1 MSRRGENIY
10 KRKDGRW
17 EGRYIKSYS
26 RDGKAC
32 YGYVYAKTY
41 KEVREKY
48 LESKQ
53 TAELF
58 LNLPGGRDRDVRRQT
73 SPLESGKES
82 LNAAAEEWLGYIRK
96 RVKESTYIRYKN
108 IIRNH
113 IIPEIGVLDPEK
125 IDARMVNHY
134 ADYLLEK
141 GKKGRSAEG
150 LSAKYVRDI
159 VSILKLIMQYY
170 SSYYG
175 RKIAVIDKLDI
186 RREDKESAMR
196 VLSVTEQNML
206 CRYLREESSFL
217 NLGILL
223 SLFTGIRIGELCA
236 LKWKNIRLDDSVLYI
251 RHTMQ
256 RLQNDE
262 SGSRVKTRILI
273 SVPKSKSSSRC
284 IPIPEFMCTVLGE
297 YKDSFPV
304 EEEAY
309 LLTGDSEKYIE
320 PRTMQYRFKKVLQI
334 CGIEDANFH
343 SLRHTF
349 ATRCVEAGFDI
360 KSLSEI
366 LGHANVNITL
376 NRYVHPSMEL
386 KRQNMSKLEGLM

>member
-17 EGRYIKSYS
+17 EGRYIKSYTG
-26 RDGKAC
+26 DGKAC

-41 KEVREKY
+41 REVREKY
-48 LESKQ
+48 MESRRAADALKRS
-53 TAELF
+53 ADAGERMA
-58 LNLPGGRDRDVRRQT
+58 PG
-73 SPLESGKES
+73 EIGKES
-82 LNAAAEEWLGYIRK
+82 LDAASEEWLRYIRK

-108 IIRNH
+108 IIKNH
-113 IIPEIGVLDPEK
+113 IIPEIGMLNPEE
-125 IDARMVNHY
+125 IDSRMINHY
-134 ADYLLEK
+134 ADYLLEN
-141 GKKGRSAEG
+141 GKKGRNAEG
-150 LSAKYVRDI
+150 LSTKYVRDI
-159 VSILKLIMQYY
+159 ISILKLVMQYD
-170 SSYYG
+170 SSVHG
-175 RKIAVIDKLDI
+175 RNPAALDKLDI
-186 RREDKESAMR
+186 RRENRERVMR
-196 VLSVTEQNML
+196 VLSVTEQDAL
-206 CRYLREESSFL
+206 CRYLRGEKCFL

-236 LKWKNIRLDDSVLYI
+236 LKWKNIRLDDGVIYI
-251 RHTMQ
+251 RYTMQ

-262 SGSRVKTRILI
+262 SGSRGKTRILI

-284 IPIPEFMCTVLGE
+284 IPIPEFMAAVLKE
-297 YKDSFPV
+297 YKTGFPV
-304 EEEAY
+304 GEEAY
-309 LLTGDSEKYIE
+309 LLTGDSKRYVE
-320 PRTMQYRFKKVLQI
+320 PRTMQYRFKKILQI

-349 ATRCVEAGFDI
+349 ATRCVEAGFDV

-386 KRQNMSKLEGLM
+386 KRQNMSKLGAYIKIM